1 MQEYQDIEHS
11 YKQEPINIEARDQS
25 SNKFDSDKKHNQNK
39 IEIDQVLAKVAYG
52 DEELK
57 ENHLLE
63 NPDTGDFTW
72 NAITHTYTYRELSAI
87 LRDQQHT
94 ITDFMYKLFLV
105 SINFAKLRQT
115 KSYPVFKSLLS
126 RVRVNS
132 CEVLFSSTLSWFRMR
147 ALLSYL
153 ELSADME
160 ENSLMSDHIPESAK

>member
-63 NPDTGDFTW
+63 NPDTGDFT
-72 NAITHTYTYRELSAI
+72 
-87 LRDQQHT
+87 
-94 ITDFMYKLFLV
+94 
-105 SINFAKLRQT
+105 
-115 KSYPVFKSLLS
+115 
-126 RVRVNS
+126 
-132 CEVLFSSTLSWFRMR
+132 
-147 ALLSYL
+147 
-153 ELSADME
+153 
-160 ENSLMSDHIPESAK
+160 

>member
-57 ENHLLE
+57 ENYLLE

-94 ITDFMYKLFLV
+94 ITDFMYKISTSIMMHLV
-105 SINFAKLRQT
+105 QIYA
-115 KSYPVFKSLLS
+115 
-126 RVRVNS
+126 
-132 CEVLFSSTLSWFRMR
+132 
-147 ALLSYL
+147 
-153 ELSADME
+153 
-160 ENSLMSDHIPESAK
+160 